1 MPSFSSIALFS
12 LAALGALAAPAD
24 KRHFGRGQCVSDAE
38 ADTIAADYAALIVS
52 YSDALADAVLAVNFT
67 DYSESV
73 NTLINSC
80 PQGDAAK
87 PLPLLAP
94 TFTSRD
100 QFKIGQGQQ
109 PSINFERLNLWHSCD
124 TVIVRW
130 QTTNT
135 APIPEPKPV
144 VGLISME
151 VIKNTNGT
159 GKPWLIDT
167 VYSEFDAGAWLQNL
181 VEAGICSSGAGL
193 PSTGNATCSSST
205 VSSAVSP
212 ATPSSTLS
220 SYATLTPIPS
230 PTSTATWYSQTTT
243 ECDEEEATPTAY

>member
-1 MPSFSSIALFS
+1 MPSFSSIALLS
-12 LAALGALAAPAD
+12 LAAVGALAAPA
-24 KRHFGRGQCVSDAE
+24 RHSNRNAQCVSDAQ
-38 ADTIAADYAALIVS
+38 ADQIASDYAALIVS
-52 YSDALADAVLAVNFT
+52 YSDALADAALAPNFT

-94 TFTSRD
+94 TFTSLE

-109 PSINFERLNLWHSCD
+109 PSINFQRLNLWHSCD

-130 QTTNT
+130 MTTNT
-135 APIPEPKPV
+135 APIPDPKPV

-151 VIKNTNGT
+151 VIKNSNGT

-181 VEAGICSSGAGL
+181 VEAGICSTGAGL
-193 PSTGNATCSSST
+193 PTAGNATCSSAT
-205 VSSAVSP
+205 VSSIVSP
-212 ATPSSTLS
+212 ATPTTITSSH
-220 SYATLTPIPS
+220 ATLPP
-230 PTSTATWYSQTTT
+230 ATTT
-243 ECDEEEATPTAY
+243 TYSSVPETTTDCEEDEATPTPY

>member
-12 LAALGALAAPAD
+12 LAVLGAVAAPTERRGARSSQCITDAQAD
-24 KRHFGRGQCVSDAE
+24 V
-38 ADTIAADYAALIVS
+38 IAADYAALIVS
-52 YSDALADAVLAVNFT
+52 YSDALADAVLAPNFT

-94 TFTSRD
+94 TFTSLE

-109 PSINFERLNLWHSCD
+109 PSINFERLNLWHTCD
-124 TVIVRW
+124 SVIIRW
-130 QTTNT
+130 VTTNT

-151 VIKNTNGT
+151 VIPNSNST

-181 VEAGICSSGAGL
+181 VEAGICSTGAGL
-193 PSTGNATCSSST
+193 PTAGNATCSSET
-205 VSSAVSP
+205 VSP
-212 ATPSSTLS
+212 ATSITTTLSTL
-220 SYATLTPIPS
+220 PS
-230 PTSTATWYSQTTT
+230 PTATSYPVTTT
-243 ECDEEEATPTAY
+243 DDCEEEEESTPTPY

>member
-1 MPSFSSIALFS
+1 MPSISSLVVLS
-12 LAALGALAAPAD
+12 LAALGAVAAPAE
-24 KRHFGRGQCVSDAE
+24 KFRARRGQCVTDAE
-38 ADTIAADYAALIVS
+38 ADQIATSYAALIVS
-52 YSDALADAVLAVNFT
+52 YSDSLADTVLAPNFT

-94 TFTSRD
+94 TFTSLE

-124 TVIVRW
+124 TVIIRW
-130 QTTNT
+130 LTTNT

-151 VIKNTNGT
+151 VIPNTNGT
-159 GKPWLIDT
+159 EYPWLIDT

-181 VEAGICSSGAGL
+181 VEAGICTSGAGL
-193 PSTGNATCSSST
+193 PTAGNATCASASSS
-205 VSSAVSP
+205 SIVSP
-212 ATPSSTLS
+212 ATPSSVTVIS
-220 SYATLTPIPS
+220 SYTAP
-230 PTSTATWYSQTTT
+230 TATATYSAPAQTTDDC
-243 ECDEEEATPTAY
+243 EDEATPTPY

>member
-1 MPSFSSIALFS
+1 MTPSGTKIAHGTRD
-12 LAALGALAAPAD
+12 LAGYAGTSEAQLEPVLSALGRARILRPVGGNGAD
-24 KRHFGRGQCVSDAE
+24 GHEIYHDV
-38 ADTIAADYAALIVS
+38 
-52 YSDALADAVLAVNFT
+52 LADAVLAPNFT

-94 TFTSRD
+94 TFTSLE

-109 PSINFERLNLWHSCD
+109 PSINFERLNLWHTCD
-124 TVIVRW
+124 SVIIRW
-130 QTTNT
+130 VTTNT

-151 VIKNTNGT
+151 VIPNYNST

-181 VEAGICSSGAGL
+181 VEAGICSTGAGL
-193 PSTGNATCSSST
+193 PTAGNATCASET
-205 VSSAVSP
+205 VVAP
-212 ATPSSTLS
+212 TTPITTTLSTLPTAT
-220 SYATLTPIPS
+220 SYPV
-230 PTSTATWYSQTTT
+230 TSTDDC
-243 ECDEEEATPTAY
+243 EDEEPTPTPY

>member
-1 MPSFSSIALFS
+1 MPSFSSIALIS
-12 LAALGALAAPAD
+12 LAVIGAFAAPAE
-24 KRHFGRGQCVSDAE
+24 KRHYNRSAQCVTDAE
-38 ADTIAADYAALIVS
+38 ADQIASDYAALIVS
-52 YSDALADAVLAVNFT
+52 YSDALADAALAPNFT

-94 TFTSRD
+94 TFTSLE

-130 QTTNT
+130 MTTNT

-181 VEAGICSSGAGL
+181 VEAGICSTNAGL
-193 PSTGNATCSSST
+193 PTAGNATCSSAT
-205 VSSAVSP
+205 VSSIVSP
-212 ATPSSTLS
+212 ASPTTTISSH
-220 SYATLTPIPS
+220 ATLPPVT
-230 PTSTATWYSQTTT
+230 TSTYVSTSTDD
-243 ECDEEEATPTAY
+243 CDEETATPTPY

>member
-12 LAALGALAAPAD
+12 LAALGAVAAPAER
-24 KRHFGRGQCVSDAE
+24 RHNGRGECLSDAD
-38 ADTIAADYAALIVS
+38 ADKVATAYAALIVS
-52 YSDALADAVLAVNFT
+52 YSDSLADAILTPNFT

-87 PLPLLAP
+87 PLDLLAP

-100 QFKIGQGQQ
+100 QFKTGQGQQ

-124 TVIVRW
+124 TAIIRW
-130 QTTNT
+130 KTTNT
-135 APIPEPKPV
+135 APIPNPKPV

-151 VIKNTNGT
+151 VVKNPSG
-159 GKPWLIDT
+159 GEYPWLIDT

-181 VEAGICSSGAGL
+181 VEAGICSTNAGL
-193 PSTGNATCSSST
+193 PSGANSTCSAAPSNTSST
-205 VSSAVSP
+205 VVSP
-212 ATPSSTLS
+212 VTAT
-220 SYATLTPIPS
+220 
-230 PTSTATWYSQTTT
+230 TSTISYGSTWAPTTT
-243 ECDEEEATPTAY
+243 STDDCDEETAAPSAY

>member
-1 MPSFSSIALFS
+1 MPSFSSVALFS
-12 LAALGALAAPAD
+12 LALLGAVAAPTE
-24 KRHFGRGQCVSDAE
+24 KRGARSSQCVNDYE
-38 ADTIAADYAALIVS
+38 ADVIAADYAALIVS
-52 YSDALADAVLAVNFT
+52 YSDALADAVLAPNFT

-94 TFTSRD
+94 TFTSRE

-151 VIKNTNGT
+151 VIPNTNGT

-181 VEAGICSSGAGL
+181 VEAGICTSGAGL
-193 PSTGNATCSSST
+193 PTAGNATCASET
-205 VSSAVSP
+205 VSTIVSP
-212 ATPSSTLS
+212 ATPVPTLSTL
-220 SYATLTPIPS
+220 PS
-230 PTSTATWYSQTTT
+230 PTTTAYPVTTT
-243 ECDEEEATPTAY
+243 DDCEDEEPTPTPY

>member
-12 LAALGALAAPAD
+12 LAVLGAVAAPTERRGARSSQCITDAQAD
-24 KRHFGRGQCVSDAE
+24 V
-38 ADTIAADYAALIVS
+38 IAADYAALIVS
-52 YSDALADAVLAVNFT
+52 YSDALADAVLAPNFT

-94 TFTSRD
+94 TFTSLE

-109 PSINFERLNLWHSCD
+109 PSINFERLNLWHTCD
-124 TVIVRW
+124 SVIIRW
-130 QTTNT
+130 VTTNT

-151 VIKNTNGT
+151 VIPNSNST

-181 VEAGICSSGAGL
+181 VEAGICSTSAGL
-193 PSTGNATCSSST
+193 PTAGNATCVDATTSS
-205 VSSAVSP
+205 VVSP
-212 ATPSSTLS
+212 ATPIPTLSTL
-220 SYATLTPIPS
+220 PS
-230 PTSTATWYSQTTT
+230 PTTTAIPATTT
-243 ECDEEEATPTAY
+243 DDCEDEEPTPTPY

>member
-1 MPSFSSIALFS
+1 MPSFSSVALFS
-12 LAALGALAAPAD
+12 LAVLGAVAAPAE
-24 KRHFGRGQCVSDAE
+24 KRHYARDAQCVSSAE
-38 ADTIAADYAALIVS
+38 ADEIATDYAELIVN

-80 PQGDAAK
+80 PQGDAAQ

-94 TFTSRD
+94 TFTSRE

-109 PSINFERLNLWHSCD
+109 PSINFERLNLWSTCD

-159 GKPWLIDT
+159 GKPWSIHT

-181 VEAGICSSGAGL
+181 VEAGICSTSAGL
-193 PSTGNATCSSST
+193 PTAGNATCSSST
-205 VSSAVSP
+205 VSSVVSP
-212 ATPSSTLS
+212 ATPSTIS
-220 SYATLTPIPS
+220 SYATLPAP
-230 PTSTATWYSQTTT
+230 TTT
-243 ECDEEEATPTAY
+243 YTSVPETTTDDCEDEEPTPTPY

>member
-1 MPSFSSIALFS
+1 MPSFSSITLFS
-12 LAALGALAAPAD
+12 LAVLGAVAAPAE
-24 KRHFGRGQCVSDAE
+24 KRHYIRDTKCVTDAQ
-38 ADTIAADYAALIVS
+38 ADEIAADYAALIVS
-52 YSDALADAVLAVNFT
+52 YSDALADAVLAPNFT

-94 TFTSRD
+94 TFTSLE

-109 PSINFERLNLWHSCD
+109 PSINFERLNLWHTCD
-124 TVIVRW
+124 SVIIRW
-130 QTTNT
+130 VTTNT

-151 VIKNTNGT
+151 VIPNYNST

-181 VEAGICSSGAGL
+181 VEAGICSTGAGL
-193 PSTGNATCSSST
+193 PTAGNATCASET
-205 VSSAVSP
+205 VVSP
-212 ATPSSTLS
+212 ITPITTTLSTL
-220 SYATLTPIPS
+220 PS
-230 PTSTATWYSQTTT
+230 PTATSYPVTSTDDC
-243 ECDEEEATPTAY
+243 EDEEPTPTPY